1 MKTIL
6 IRWTVLMPS
15 MLLITAFFFSVQAPA
30 QTLSANL
37 EAFELDPS
45 LGLPGDLR
53 SGQIIIQKE
62 SRQLIIRLS
71 RGNLCPINAICRDLG
86 LAEIE
91 IKLPMIEISQNA
103 CGSKIYKAS
112 IVAIDGATKELT
124 VFDNSRMKCMM
135 RRAQTEVVLKTSS
148 LSPISQTESFLNA
161 ETLK

>member
-6 IRWTVLMPS
+6 IRWAFLIPSVL
-15 MLLITAFFFSVQAPA
+15 LVGAFFFSVQAHS

-37 EAFELDPS
+37 VAVELDPS

-62 SRQLIIRLS
+62 TQQLIIRLS
-71 RGNLCPINAICRDLG
+71 RGNQCPSNAICRDLA
-86 LAEIE
+86 LDDVE
-91 IKLPMIEISQNA
+91 IKLPMIEMSQTA

-112 IVAIDGATKELT
+112 IMDIDGATQELT

-135 RRAQTEVVLKTSS
+135 LRAQTEVVLKTSS
-148 LSPISQTESFLNA
+148 LSPISQTKSYLNA